1 MKKVQMPHTI
11 DETYLYSIWLSFWDR
26 LELKT
31 KNSDKIEVLNSG
43 EMNTSDGADFTD
55 ARIKI
60 NGKILRGDV
69 EIHLKASDW
78 KNHKHHIDE
87 RYNTVILH
95 VVANDDT
102 DNGFVYTVS
111 GRGVLT
117 AEISNINEFSKAI
130 KRGER
135 IKCYASNRNVP
146 MDEKLKWI
154 KKLGLTRLF
163 FKARNLSE
171 RLAEI
176 VDENFFLV
184 AESPSDYFPTHK
196 SYSLFQL
203 SHKFVWD
210 QLLYEKVMEALGY
223 SKNKE
228 PFQKLARNLTLK
240 FIADNSFA
248 HTYERQI
255 LKIQSILFGVAGFI
269 EHYKGK
275 RSDAE
280 TKVFLNEMEKE
291 WLEVKKNYRR
301 ELLRY
306 SEWKFSST
314 RPANSPIFKLSGAS
328 KIVWKII
335 HEDFFAKMNDIITSK
350 LKPIEK
356 AKHLVELFRVKSEGY
371 WENHYNFGGSSR
383 VKTGFAIGT
392 SKASEIVVNGVL
404 PLMLTFARIFN
415 NRVIENGV
423 IEIYKNFPGLSPNWI
438 TSKIEDEL
446 LLGKFKISSSALM
459 HQGGVQ
465 LYKFYCSNSLC
476 KACAIGNRLFL

>member
-1 MKKVQMPHTI
+1 MSRAI
-11 DETYLYSIWLSFWDR
+11 DETYLYSIWLSFWDK
-26 LELKT
+26 LELRT
-31 KNSDKIEVLNSG
+31 KNLDKIEVLNAG
-43 EMNTSDGADFTD
+43 EMNTSDGADFVN

-60 NGKILRGDV
+60 NGKIFRGDV

-78 KNHKHHIDE
+78 KNHRHHIDE

-95 VVANDDT
+95 VVVNDDT
-102 DNGFVYTVS
+102 ESGFVYTAS
-111 GRGVLT
+111 GRGVIT
-117 AEISNINEFSKAI
+117 AEISNVNEFNRAVK
-130 KRGER
+130 KDER
-135 IKCYASNRNVP
+135 IKCYDLNKRIP

-163 FKARNLSE
+163 FKARNISE
-171 RLAEI
+171 RLTEI
-176 VDENFFLV
+176 IDENFFLI
-184 AESPSDYFPTHK
+184 AEPQSGYFSTHK
-196 SYSLFQL
+196 GYSLFQL

-269 EHYKGK
+269 DHYKGK

-280 TKVFLNEMEKE
+280 TKVFLNELEKE
-291 WLEVKKNYRR
+291 WLEIRKNYRK
-301 ELLRY
+301 EFLHF
-306 SEWKFSST
+306 SEWKFSSI
-314 RPANSPIFKLSGAS
+314 RPANSPVFKLSGAS
-328 KIVWKII
+328 KIIWKII

-350 LKPIEK
+350 LKPVEK
-356 AKHLVELFRVKSEGY
+356 AKHLIDLFRVRSEGY
-371 WENHYNFGGSSR
+371 WENHYNFSGGGQ
-383 VKTGFAIGT
+383 VKTGFVIGT
-392 SKASEIVVNGVL
+392 LKASEIVVNGVM
-404 PLMLTFARIFN
+404 PMMLSFARIFSN
-415 NRVIENGV
+415 KVIENGV

-446 LLGKFKISSSALM
+446 LLGRFKISSSALM

-465 LYKFYCSNSLC
+465 LYKFYCSNSFC
-476 KACAIGNRLFL
+476 DACAIGNRLLL